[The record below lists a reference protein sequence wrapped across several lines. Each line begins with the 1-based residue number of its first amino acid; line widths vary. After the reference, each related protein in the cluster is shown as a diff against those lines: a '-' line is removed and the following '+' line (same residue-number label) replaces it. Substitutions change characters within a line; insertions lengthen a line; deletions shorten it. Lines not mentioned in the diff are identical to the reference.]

1 MPRLE
6 PLRGRADELSRLEVL
21 VTSTRQGAGGG
32 VVVEGAAGIGKSR
45 LLAEASSEAAAAG
58 LMVAAGGADELD
70 QASVW
75 RVLLQA
81 LGSSTPPVLSSSE
94 LGSLGGLS
102 DQRFAI
108 VERLQAVLERAST
121 SRPVLV
127 VLDDLQWA
135 DPASLLAIGW
145 LARSLFSYPVGWV
158 LALRPVPVKRELD
171 ALVGRLVE
179 GGATRL
185 HLGRSARGQCGASP
199 GRRADR
205 DR

>member
-1 MPRLE
+1 ME

-70 QASVW
+70 QASAW

-185 HLGRSARGQCGASP
+185 HLGPLGPRPVWR
-199 GRRADR
+199 
-205 DR
+205 